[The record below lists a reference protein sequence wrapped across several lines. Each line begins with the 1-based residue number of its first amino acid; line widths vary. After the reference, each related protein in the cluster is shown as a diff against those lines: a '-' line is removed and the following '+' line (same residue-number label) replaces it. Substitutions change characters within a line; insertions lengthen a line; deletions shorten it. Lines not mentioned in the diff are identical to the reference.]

1 MFGDIADP
9 PWIGDDGLAYKSEPC
24 DLCDWPH
31 DEELGC
37 IEFDEDD

>member
-9 PWIGDDGLAYKSEPC
+9 PWMGDDGLSHRTAYC
-24 DLCDWPH
+24 DMCDWQH
-31 DEELGC
+31 DEELEC